1 VSELSSAHIVFVN
14 NFAGPGL
21 GGGEVQLLAVVRAC
35 VSAGMRV
42 TVVCQRDAD
51 VAGVLRDAGADVAE
65 ANLKAAVV
73 GAAVSFVRSQAAEAD
88 IVQGTGWWTNMLV
101 RMAGSR
107 LPTTAVVNL
116 VQVEPDA
123 ARFEG
128 VSRAGL
134 ASRRTIDRATHRHVA
149 AYIAVSNAVADAL
162 EDRGVSPDLVRIIP
176 NGVDIAALKAA
187 AAGPQAAGVPA
198 GDGPLV
204 ACIARLEKVKGV
216 EHYVRAAALLT
227 NSHPTARF
235 VVAGAGAEESRL
247 REIAVAAKLKGHF
260 AFLGRVSPIEPL
272 LAAASIVAMP
282 SLSEAFGLVALE
294 AGALGK
300 PVVASSVGGLREVID
315 NGETGLLVPPA
326 DHVAL
331 AGAIGALL
339 SDSER
344 ATALGAAAHDR
355 VMEHY
360 TLESMTAAHLE
371 LYASLLA
378 SNPAGE

>member
-1 VSELSSAHIVFVN
+1 VTDPTSAHIVFVN

-21 GGGEVQLLAVVRAC
+21 GGGEVQLLAVVKAC

-42 TVVCQRDAD
+42 TVVCQRGTD
-51 VAGVLRDAGADVAE
+51 VSEAMRDAGATVAE
-65 ANLKAAVV
+65 ANLKASAV
-73 GAAVSFVRSQAAEAD
+73 GAAVSFVRAQAAGAD

-101 RMAGSR
+101 RMVGPS

-128 VSRAGL
+128 VSRIGL
-134 ASRRTIDRATHRHVA
+134 ASRRTIDRVTHRHVA

-176 NGVDIAALKAA
+176 NGVDIATLAAA
-187 AAGPQAAGVPA
+187 AAGPPTAGVPE

-216 EHYVRAAALLT
+216 EHFVRAAALLT

-235 VVAGAGAEESRL
+235 VIAGAGAEESHL

-272 LAAASIVAMP
+272 LAAATIVAMP
-282 SLSEAFGLVALE
+282 SLSEAFGLVAIE

-331 AGAIGALL
+331 AGAIGTLL
-339 SDSER
+339 HDPQR
-344 ATALGAAAHDR
+344 AVDLGSAARDR
-355 VMEHY
+355 VMQHY
-360 TLESMTAAHLE
+360 TLESMTAAHLD
-371 LYASLLA
+371 LYASLLTT
-378 SNPAGE
+378 NLTGE